1 MFKTI
6 LVFSAGR
13 PMTVQFMTG
22 GGAAGG
28 GGAENGVSVKQ
39 RVGTRSW

>member
-1 MFKTI
+1 MC
-6 LVFSAGR
+6 VPGR

-22 GGAAGG
+22 GGAGGAGG
-28 GGAENGVSVKQ
+28 AAAAENGVGVKQ